1 MLSKKKITKLLNKVF
16 RKRIIDSV
24 NWNGSMGLK
33 KIPAYARYAVD
44 SQIVHRSKEF
54 ADKKDAFYGFNPI
67 YPLCAVMQDGTIDTR
82 FIEFNIVNHFLQEM
96 NGEAAVEV
104 VICMLIEWCKE
115 NKQIKDFDIDVIDK
129 ELARVEREYLAKKA
143 AEEKAKA
150 EADKAAEAKQAEI
163 SATTSLSC

>member
-1 MLSKKKITKLLNKVF
+1 
-16 RKRIIDSV
+16 
-24 NWNGSMGLK
+24 
-33 KIPAYARYAVD
+33 
-44 SQIVHRSKEF
+44 
-54 ADKKDAFYGFNPI
+54 
-67 YPLCAVMQDGTIDTR
+67 
-82 FIEFNIVNHFLQEM
+82 M

-104 VICMLIEWCKE
+104 VVCILIEWCKE

-150 EADKAAEAKQAEI
+150 EADKATEAKQAEI